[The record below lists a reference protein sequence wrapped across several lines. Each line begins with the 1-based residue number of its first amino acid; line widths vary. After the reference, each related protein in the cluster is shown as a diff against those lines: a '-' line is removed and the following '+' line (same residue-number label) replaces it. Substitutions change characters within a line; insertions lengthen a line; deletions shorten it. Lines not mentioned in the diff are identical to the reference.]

1 MLAHRTQNKNESKTL
16 IRSLLKTRA
25 TTYPRLCL
33 ALRNLI
39 LDEVSKD
46 VQNDLLKLPQ
56 VVEAIKEKIA
66 ICSVDRKIAY
76 NRVAGVDAGSQ
87 RVPLASRWFAV
98 IAALVYVL
106 PDAERYFTNPESIK
120 LPYGFSSE
128 NFQET
133 VSLRRETKLFETA
146 ASFLMNRESVDL
158 VLVDGPLA
166 FGNWWT
172 NKGEKQDRLGLISSI
187 NLLLNVCAER
197 GIAVA
202 GVVKRAT
209 ARYLINYLG
218 LRQQTAL
225 SDAFVLLQTL
235 KPGERTDVFSPREA
249 LRRTVRA
256 APFMDRID
264 YPIFS
269 FYLRSSSSSLS
280 PPIRVDVP
288 KFMLKS
294 VDAIASYCYATAV
307 HEGIPLPIVK
317 ADEEVKV
324 TKNFVDAI
332 YAELIPRL
340 ENRFGASSMAAG
352 IWGAFQ

>member
-1 MLAHRTQNKNESKTL
+1 MLAHRTQNKNESKSL
-16 IRSLLKTRA
+16 ISLLKARV

-56 VVEAIKEKIA
+56 VVSAIKEKIA

-76 NRVAGVDAGSQ
+76 DKVAGVDAGSQ

-98 IAALVYVL
+98 IAALVYAL

-128 NFQET
+128 NFHGI

-218 LRQQTAL
+218 LRQATAL

-264 YPIFS
+264 HPIFS

-294 VDAIASYCYATAV
+294 VDAIASYCYSTAV
-307 HEGIPLPIVK
+307 HSGIPLPIVK
-317 ADEEVKV
+317 ADEEVRV
-324 TKNFVDAI
+324 TKSFVDAV
-332 YAELIPRL
+332 YAKLIPRL
-340 ENRFGASSMAAG
+340 ESRFGASSLAAG